1 MKGMSKSI
9 YSMVR
14 EISITSKES
23 LLVLQTVI
31 CKKTMRKSK
40 NHKIDSRSN
49 LAITLKINNLANP
62 L

>member
-1 MKGMSKSI
+1 MKVTIKSI

-23 LLVLQTVI
+23 LLEPQTVI
-31 CKKTMRKSK
+31 CKKTMKK
-40 NHKIDSRSN
+40 KQNHKIDSRSK
-49 LAITLKINNLANP
+49 LAITLKINNLVIP

>member
-1 MKGMSKSI
+1 MKGMIKNI

-23 LLVLQTVI
+23 LLELQMVI
-31 CKKTMRKSK
+31 CKKMMRKSK
-40 NHKIDSRSN
+40 NHKIDSRSK

>member
-1 MKGMSKSI
+1 
-9 YSMVR
+9 MVR

-23 LLVLQTVI
+23 LLELQMVI
-31 CKKTMRKSK
+31 CKKMMRKSK
-40 NHKIDSRSN
+40 NHKIDSRSK